1 MSGQKFTSETVES
14 APVFRCLVVLGHE
27 FQNFPSETYKVLKI
41 NKSTP
46 GDNRNIV
53 KWIVSSKSKSQTN
66 V

>member
-1 MSGQKFTSETVES
+1 M
-14 APVFRCLVVLGHE
+14 FRCLVVLGHE

>member
-1 MSGQKFTSETVES
+1 MSEQKFTADTVENS
-14 APVFRCLVVLGHE
+14 PVFRCLVVLGHE
-27 FQNFPSETYKVLKI
+27 FQNFPSETYKVFKI

-53 KWIVSSKSKSQTN
+53 KWIISGKSKSQTN